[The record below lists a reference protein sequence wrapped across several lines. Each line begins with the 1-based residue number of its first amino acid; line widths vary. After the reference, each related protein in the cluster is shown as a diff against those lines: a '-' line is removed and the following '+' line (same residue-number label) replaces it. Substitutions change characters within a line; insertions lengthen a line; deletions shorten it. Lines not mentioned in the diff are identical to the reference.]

1 MKEGKLEKLARQA
14 IEYQEFQA
22 AQQQKDREKYPKCLM
37 KILERATKVG
47 FDISIKD
54 SMFVISDY
62 ESHINDIRVSPT
74 YSEDSLEALGDLEMR
89 VFAEEH
95 RQSEEKRKYAIRV
108 AALEKLT
115 REERDVLG
123 L

>member
-1 MKEGKLEKLARQA
+1 MDKIGNLEWVYLNVAR
-14 IEYQEFQA
+14 EEN
-22 AQQQKDREKYPKCLM
+22 DRTAYPVRL
-37 KILERATKVG
+37 INVLERATKVG
-47 FDISIKD
+47 FDISVKD

-89 VFAEEH
+89 VFDEEH

-108 AALEKLT
+108 AALAKLT